1 MERRLLTT
9 LSDKLV
15 ELVQSSVEES
25 FRGLAATPTIENANS
40 EIRPTSPSR
49 ATEGQNRPYE
59 RNLNNRND
67 NAAVNNAGSPI
78 SHRSIGS
85 DLNNRPD
92 KVVQILNG
100 WKLKYSGV
108 GVSVDNFIYRVE
120 ALTHQTL
127 EGNFAILC
135 RNASVLFEGKAYE
148 FYWRYHKSVSRV
160 QWDMLCFALR
170 TQFREERDD
179 VDVEELIR
187 NRKQKT
193 NESFDSFY
201 DTISGLVDQLEVPWP
216 ARKLVRVLKN
226 NLRPEIR
233 HEILNVEI
241 RTVQE
246 LRETCRRREVFLD
259 EVKKIHGYAKASP
272 FRREISEISQ
282 DPKERSEQEAETE
295 LEIEAFSLVC
305 WNCRKEGHRYQDCLS
320 ERRVFCYGCGTPN
333 TYKPSCAKCTKNSKA
348 GTSRSPFR
356 QTPSSALRNQ
366 VATVE

>member
-15 ELVQSSVEES
+15 ELVRSSVEEH
-25 FRGLAATPTIENANS
+25 FRRLAATPTIENANS

-59 RNLNNRND
+59 RNLSYRND
-67 NAAVNNAGSPI
+67 NAAVKNAGSPI

-85 DLNNRPD
+85 DLNNRPG

-100 WKLKYSGV
+100 WKLKYSEV

-160 QWDMLCFALR
+160 QWDTLCFALR

-201 DTISGLVDQLEVPWP
+201 DSVHAKRAFIFRRQCRAAVLSRFLYP
-216 ARKLVRVLKN
+216 ARSHCRPLSLSISPLS
-226 NLRPEIR
+226 LR
-233 HEILNVEI
+233 
-241 RTVQE
+241 
-246 LRETCRRREVFLD
+246 
-259 EVKKIHGYAKASP
+259 
-272 FRREISEISQ
+272 
-282 DPKERSEQEAETE
+282 
-295 LEIEAFSLVC
+295 
-305 WNCRKEGHRYQDCLS
+305 
-320 ERRVFCYGCGTPN
+320 
-333 TYKPSCAKCTKNSKA
+333 
-348 GTSRSPFR
+348 
-356 QTPSSALRNQ
+356 SALERLS
-366 VATVE
+366 

>member
-1 MERRLLTT
+1 
-9 LSDKLV
+9 
-15 ELVQSSVEES
+15 
-25 FRGLAATPTIENANS
+25 LAATPTIENANS

-59 RNLNNRND
+59 RNLSYRND
-67 NAAVNNAGSPI
+67 NAAVKNAGSPI

-85 DLNNRPD
+85 DLNNRPG

-100 WKLKYSGV
+100 WKLKYSEV

-160 QWDMLCFALR
+160 QWDTLCFALR

-193 NESFDSFY
+193 NESLDSFY
-201 DTISGLVDQLEVPWP
+201 DSVHAKRAFIFRRQCRAAVLSRFLYP
-216 ARKLVRVLKN
+216 ARSHCRPLSLSISPLS
-226 NLRPEIR
+226 LR
-233 HEILNVEI
+233 
-241 RTVQE
+241 
-246 LRETCRRREVFLD
+246 
-259 EVKKIHGYAKASP
+259 
-272 FRREISEISQ
+272 
-282 DPKERSEQEAETE
+282 
-295 LEIEAFSLVC
+295 
-305 WNCRKEGHRYQDCLS
+305 
-320 ERRVFCYGCGTPN
+320 
-333 TYKPSCAKCTKNSKA
+333 
-348 GTSRSPFR
+348 
-356 QTPSSALRNQ
+356 SALERLS
-366 VATVE
+366 